1 MRSVRSGLASLRLQL
16 IEPNVSAEIKS
27 NTINDIKPVLLR
39 VLQVVSDQAQSA
51 RKKEDLAIVYAG
63 TIETADAMLRRH
75 AGGRDK
81 GNVSL
86 RDTWLGGN
94 DLTLGDVIKHW
105 QKQLSSK

>member
-16 IEPNVSAEIKS
+16 IEPSVGAEIKS

-39 VLQVVSDQAQSA
+39 VLQVVSDQSQGA
-51 RKKEDLAIVYAG
+51 RKDEDIAIAYAG
-63 TIETADAMLRRH
+63 TIETADSMLRRH

-81 GNVSL
+81 GDVSL
-86 RDTWLGGN
+86 RDDWIGGN
-94 DLTLGDVIKHW
+94 DLALDDVIKHW